1 MPQLHAA
8 DLPVPHTGQHLQTDP
23 APAAKKLSANIV
35 ANGNQK
41 NNRPFTGKKNESFSQ
56 NDSGDFMIAQALV
69 PDCRPALHQRIRRH

>member
-41 NNRPFTGKKNESFSQ
+41 NNRSAGNAEENLEIVRENQS
-56 NDSGDFMIAQALV
+56 D
-69 PDCRPALHQRIRRH
+69 RIRCLE